1 MASGQRILV
10 AVSNVPGESML
21 AWPALQCLIRSLPD
35 AQIDLLAERSSAA
48 LALLVPGI
56 SSVIDETN
64 ERYHQGMRAF
74 RKELKSSH
82 YDAYLCLS
90 PKMRH
95 HWLGWRL
102 GIRKRCVP
110 VLNFRRFWDGE
121 AIGRPAEPI
130 LLRHSYETVVNEFL
144 VSVGVDPVLL
154 NSPYFGDSSVI
165 CKHSSHPLIVV
176 HPGAVNPSQNLD
188 IDQYRQLLASLNLVS
203 GENEYVLYAYANE
216 LAYCRHL
223 SQQLELDGIHC
234 RIDEFCQDWE
244 TAVKLFRDADLVIAE
259 QGTILWMAGA
269 LDVPCVGFGPLP
281 PGVESLRHPLANPNR
296 SLMFAPPS
304 GRLTQEDISLINVT
318 DSAVRIRRWFHQ
330 L

>member
-10 AVSNVPGESML
+10 AISNLPGESML
-21 AWPALQCLIRSLPD
+21 AWPALQCLVRSLPD
-35 AQIDLLAERSSAA
+35 AQVDLLAERSSAA

-74 RKELKSSH
+74 RKELKLSH
-82 YDAYLCLS
+82 YDIYLCLS
-90 PKMRH
+90 PRIKH
-95 HWLGWRL
+95 HWLGWQL
-102 GIRKRCVP
+102 GIRQRYVP
-110 VLNFRRFWDGE
+110 VLNLRRFWDGE

-130 LLRHSYETVVNEFL
+130 LQRYTYEAVVNEFL
-144 VSVGVDPVLL
+144 ASVKVEPIPL
-154 NSPYFGDSSVI
+154 NSPYLGDSSVI
-165 CKHSSHPLIVV
+165 RKQAFNPLIVV
-176 HPGAVNPSQNLD
+176 HPGAMNPSQNLD
-188 IDQYRQLLASLNLVS
+188 VDQYRQLLTSLSLVS
-203 GENEYVLYAYANE
+203 GENEYVLYANSHE

-234 RIDEFCQDWE
+234 RIEEFCQDWE
-244 TAVKLFRDADLVIAE
+244 TTVKLFRDADLVIAE
-259 QGTILWMAGA
+259 QGSILWLAGA
-269 LDVPCVGFGPLP
+269 LNVPCVGFGPLP
-281 PGVESLRHPLANPNR
+281 LGVETLRHPLATQSR